1 MFKIN
6 TVNKV
11 KVNYSLRLIVPICLY
26 GNFHSQQWELSNS
39 IHS

>member
-6 TVNKV
+6 VMNKINM
-11 KVNYSLRLIVPICLY
+11 NYSLRLFVSICLY
-26 GNFHSQQWELSNS
+26 GNFHWQLSNS